1 MQIKLL
7 PENERPVEK
16 AWLNGVESLSNTEL
30 LALIIHTGTRD
41 KSALRLAEDILSTLT
56 GGIGDLGRCCK
67 EELTEIDGI
76 GRTKACA
83 LMAAVELGKRIS
95 TDPAKRKIS
104 ATNSDDVAAL
114 FMEEL
119 RYLQK
124 EHFRSILVNAKG
136 EIISVDKVSV
146 GELSSTVVHPRE
158 VFTMAVRKSAAAV
171 IFVHNHP
178 SGDPSPSKED
188 IDTTKRLVEAGNV
201 LGIRV
206 LDHIIIGNNCYISFS
221 EKGLLRTKG

>member
-7 PENERPVEK
+7 PEKERPAEK

-30 LALIIHTGTRD
+30 LALIIHTGTKD
-41 KSALRLAEDILSTLT
+41 KSALRLAEDVLGTLD
-56 GGIGDLGRCCK
+56 GGIGELGRCCK

-76 GRTKACA
+76 GKMKACTI
-83 LMAAVELGKRIS
+83 MAAVELGKRIS
-95 TDPAKRKIS
+95 TNPAGRKLS
-104 ATNSDDVAAL
+104 ASSSEDVAAL

-124 EHFRSILVNAKG
+124 EHFRSVLVNAKG
-136 EIISVDKVSV
+136 DILSVDKVSV

-158 VFTMAVRKSAAAV
+158 VFAMAVKKSAAAV

-178 SGDPSPSKED
+178 SGDPTPSMED
-188 IDTTKRLVEAGNV
+188 IDTTQRLVEAGQI

-206 LDHIIIGNNCYISFS
+206 LDHIIIGDGKYESLRR
-221 EKGLLRTKG
+221 KGIIT

>member
-7 PENERPVEK
+7 PENERPTEK

-30 LALIIHTGTRD
+30 LALIIHTGTKD
-41 KSALRLAEDILSTLT
+41 KSALRLAEDVLGTLD
-56 GGIGDLGRCCK
+56 GGIGELGRCCK

-76 GRTKACA
+76 GKMKACTI
-83 LMAAVELGKRIS
+83 MAAVELGKRIS
-95 TDPAKRKIS
+95 TNPAGRKLS
-104 ATNSDDVAAL
+104 ASSSEDVAAL

-124 EHFRSILVNAKG
+124 EHFRSVLVNAKG
-136 EIISVDKVSV
+136 DILSVDKVSV

-158 VFTMAVRKSAAAV
+158 VFAMAVKKSAAAV

-178 SGDPSPSKED
+178 SGDPTPSMED
-188 IDTTKRLVEAGNV
+188 IDTTQRLVEAGQI

-206 LDHIIIGNNCYISFS
+206 LDHIIIGDGKYESLRR
-221 EKGLLRTKG
+221 KGIIT